1 MWIYLAIIL
10 FVALFFIQSFE
21 PFEEKKK
28 GILVLHGE
36 SFRKGNITSRE
47 RDCDEC
53 VELQKIA
60 SESHNDFIDYVEKKY
75 NITMD
80 VLINT
85 YDTKYEKELK
95 SYYKNPQFYSHKE
108 LLGFHGIAQTAV
120 NQIDTTQYDF
130 ILLTRPD
137 IFIKPQF
144 NEEFDP
150 YWNKLCFLSPHQFD
164 PSIRGLNKNK
174 EGIYYPPVNHTFI
187 FIPKKY
193 FYTLPKI
200 HSDHPAWN
208 HYMETYQLTEK
219 DMGFMNNYVYDANSA
234 NIANPY
240 YKMIGRTEST
250 ILMDKNQVLDTRLIG
265 TKSTDL

>member
-1 MWIYLAIIL
+1 MWFYLAIIL
-10 FVALFFIQSFE
+10 FVALFFIKSFE

-36 SFRKGNITSRE
+36 SFRKGTIGSRE

-53 VELQKIA
+53 VETQKIA
-60 SESHNDFIDYVEKKY
+60 SKSHNDFIDYVEKKY
-75 NITMD
+75 NLTMD

-95 SYYKNPQFYSHKE
+95 SYYKNPQFYSHPE
-108 LLGFHGIAQTAV
+108 LLGFHGIAQEAV
-120 NQIDTTQYDF
+120 NRIDTSQYDF

-144 NEEFDP
+144 NQEFDP
-150 YWNKLCFLSPHQFD
+150 SWNKLCYLSPTEYD
-164 PSIRGLNKNK
+164 PRIRTLNNK
-174 EGIYYPPVNHTFI
+174 QGIYYPDVNPTFI

-193 FYTLPKI
+193 FYTLS
-200 HSDHPAWN
+200 HVYSDHPGWN

-219 DMGFMNNYVYDANSA
+219 DLGFMNNYAYNPDSGK
-234 NIANPY
+234 ISNPY

-250 ILMDKNQVLDTRLIG
+250 VLMDKNQVLDTRLIG
-265 TKSTDL
+265 IKLTDL